1 MRIAVVGIGGVGG
14 YYGGKLAQYYNA
26 QSDIEVVF
34 IARGEHLAQIRKHG
48 LKLLTTEGNL
58 TATPA
63 IATDSPEELG
73 PIDIVII
80 CVKSYGLERCMRS
93 LSVPSWLER
102 KVETLLKG

>member
-26 QSDIEVVF
+26 QSDTEVVF

-48 LKLLTTEGNL
+48 LKLHTAEGNL

-63 IATDSPEELG
+63 IATDNPKKLG
-73 PIDIVII
+73 PMDLVIT
-80 CVKSYGLERCMRS
+80 V
-93 LSVPSWLER
+93 
-102 KVETLLKG
+102 